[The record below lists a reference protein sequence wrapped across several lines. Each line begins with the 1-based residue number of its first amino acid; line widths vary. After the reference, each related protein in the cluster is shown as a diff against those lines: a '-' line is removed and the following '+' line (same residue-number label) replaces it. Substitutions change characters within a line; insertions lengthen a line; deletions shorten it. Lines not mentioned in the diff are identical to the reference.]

1 MRILLITPNDSALN
15 DRWKKKEGVPGG
27 ENGILWRAGVG
38 STCQLW
44 HHAGASSKDEQ
55 SFIQ

>member
-1 MRILLITPNDSALN
+1 MTQLVVIALN

-38 STCQLW
+38 STRQLW